1 MPISDTNRH
10 GQLARFARL
19 ERHFAHFGPHRVAY
33 ALIGR
38 GPVVMLVH
46 GLGGSADFWQP
57 LIRQLEDHFTLV
69 CPDLLGFGL
78 SDKPRLIY
86 TLDRHIGALC
96 AVAREVGVA
105 KPLTLVAHSIGG
117 VMAVALAATG
127 LVPIERM
134 VLADSAYP
142 NKQVDVRA
150 ELVQTGFFSLLLRYR
165 WLAQFDH
172 SVWRIIWPL
181 LRSFPVPL
189 DLRGGWSGMMDHTV
203 ASYYSTV
210 EQCLFAADL
219 DPLLPRV
226 TPYPTL
232 LLHAR
237 DDRTVP
243 FSHSER
249 LHAMLPH
256 SQLMPLEGGHYA
268 VLRAGAEPLA
278 RWLVAG

>member
-1 MPISDTNRH
+1 MADTKRV
-10 GQLARFARL
+10 QRSTRFTRFQ
-19 ERHFAHFGPHRVAY
+19 RHFARFGEHRIAY
-33 ALIGR
+33 ALVGQ
-38 GPVVMLVH
+38 GPLVVLIH

-57 LIRQLEDHFTLV
+57 LVTQLANRYTLL

-78 SDKPRLIY
+78 SDKPQLTY
-86 TLDRHIGALC
+86 TLDRHIGALY
-96 AVAREVGVA
+96 AVVRDVGARE
-105 KPLTLVAHSIGG
+105 PITLAGHSIGG
-117 VMAVALAATG
+117 VMAVALAASS
-127 LVPIERM
+127 LVPVQRLA
-134 VLADSAYP
+134 LADSAYP

-165 WLAQFDH
+165 WLAEFDH

-181 LRSFPVPL
+181 LRLLPVPT

-203 ASYYSTV
+203 GSYYSTV

-219 DPLLPRV
+219 DPLLSRL
-226 TPYPTL
+226 TPYSTL

-249 LHAMLPH
+249 LHAMLAH
-256 SQLMPLEGGHYA
+256 SQLVPLQGGHYA
-268 VLRAGAEPLA
+268 VLRAGAETLV
-278 RWLVAG
+278 RWLDD